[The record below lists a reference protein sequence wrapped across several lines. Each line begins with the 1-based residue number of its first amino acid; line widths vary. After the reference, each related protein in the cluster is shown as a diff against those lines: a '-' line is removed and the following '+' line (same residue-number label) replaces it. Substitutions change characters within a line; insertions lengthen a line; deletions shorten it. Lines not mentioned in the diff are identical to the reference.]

1 MQSSPPESTVASSSS
16 PPTSPV
22 TRDDPAFASALR
34 GAGLAPDLAGEELVR
49 VARRARPEPTVERQ
63 ADMLEAYYDANG
75 DDALSSTRRSVDR
88 FLCQRADATVGT
100 TALLNH
106 LGALAPELGEIA
118 LERIGG
124 GDEGPLVLRAG
135 EHFAALLDDYEENLE
150 TGEIDLRDVEAAR
163 GGQAVTLRG
172 LVRAL
177 NGLLDRFG
185 VRERLVP
192 LRSDADR
199 EMYVALPLT
208 EALELA
214 RQGYLEDDDAA
225 AVMELGCW

>member
-1 MQSSPPESTVASSSS
+1 MSDTA
-16 PPTSPV
+16 V
-22 TRDDPAFASALR
+22 TPADRAFADALR
-34 GAGLAPDLAGEELVR
+34 GVGLAPDLAGDELAR
-49 VARRARPEPTVERQ
+49 VARAARATPGIEREV
-63 ADMLEAYYDANG
+63 DILEAYYGANG
-75 DDALSSTRRSVDR
+75 DEALSHTRRGVDR
-88 FLCQRADATVGT
+88 FLCQRADDATGT

-106 LGALAPELGEIA
+106 LGALAPELGEIS

-163 GGQAVTLRG
+163 QGQAVTLRG
-172 LVRAL
+172 LIRAL

-185 VRERLVP
+185 VRERMVP
-192 LRSDADR
+192 LRSDEDR
-199 EMYVALPLT
+199 EVYVALPLT

-214 RQGYLEDDDAA
+214 RQGYLDEEDAA
-225 AVMELGCW
+225 DVMELGCW

>member
-1 MQSSPPESTVASSSS
+1 MANSPP
-16 PPTSPV
+16 PTPRSAV
-22 TRDDPAFASALR
+22 TSEDQSFADALR
-34 GAGLAPDLAGEELVR
+34 AVGLAPDLAGEELAR
-49 VARRARPEPTVERQ
+49 VARAARSESGIERNI
-63 ADMLEAYYDANG
+63 DLIEAYYEAGG
-75 DDALSSTRRSVDR
+75 DEALSHTRRSVDR
-88 FLCQRADATVGT
+88 FLCQRAGEATGT

-150 TGEIDLRDVEAAR
+150 TGDVDLREVEAAHQ
-163 GGQAVTLRG
+163 GQAVTLRG

-192 LRSDADR
+192 LRSDQDR
-199 EMYVALPLT
+199 EVYLALPLT

-214 RQGYLEDDDAA
+214 RQGHLEEDNAED
-225 AVMELGCW
+225 VMELGCW